1 MRRFAYVR
9 ITDDYVLN
17 YFIFKRLTIYVM
29 FDFAGKV
36 YDPKMHQVQRQ
47 KEPGRE
53 KSPPIVFSEKICI
66 WWKILCLVN
75 RFVLGKLISIL
86 WNILS
91 LGEHFV
97 SCEIFLPWW
106 NTLSIRLNYF
116 LCEDVFDAPDLY
128 ILSLSHSF
136 YDVVFKVVFAAPD
149 LNIL

>member
-53 KSPPIVFSEKICI
+53 KYPPIVFNEKNCLGKKICV
-66 WWKILCLVN
+66 CLIV
-75 RFVLGKLISIL
+75 
-86 WNILS
+86 LS
-91 LGEHFV
+91 LDKCSFFV
-97 SCEIFLPWW
+97 KYVFGGIFC
-106 NTLSIRLNYF
+106 LS
-116 LCEDVFDAPDLY
+116 
-128 ILSLSHSF
+128 
-136 YDVVFKVVFAAPD
+136 
-149 LNIL
+149 